1 MQPELR
7 YQFEHVCDKDFTQ
20 QSHVDDLNENN
31 PKRKSKMVSVGDDS
45 ESSAADNMK
54 SLIQECGVSPHK
66 ISELLQ
72 ELPPQRLSDV
82 LVDYYF
88 TSLYVCCY
96 IQRCS
101 F

>member
-1 MQPELR
+1 MPNSG
-7 YQFEHVCDKDFTQ
+7 VCDKEFTQ
-20 QSHVDDLNENN
+20 ASHADDLNKNVH
-31 PKRKSKMVSVGDDS
+31 PLFKRKTERVPVGDDS

-96 IQRCS
+96 MQCCS
-101 F
+101 

>member
-1 MQPELR
+1 MPNSDIG
-7 YQFEHVCDKDFTQ
+7 DKDLNQ
-20 QSHVDDLNENN
+20 SSHVDDLNKNFH
-31 PKRKSKMVSVGDDS
+31 PLTKRKSKIIPVGDDS

-88 TSLYVCCY
+88 TSLYVCCHM
-96 IQRCS
+96 Q
-101 F
+101 